1 MAKRRTLP
9 PMDLTNLDEWTPVEI
24 NNEEKLT
31 LLIAVCQ
38 IVEVV
43 RDSKYDSRIY
53 QTAARPISYIADL
66 LSLTEKQAVVYAI
79 VMDMYYDNQI
89 STFDIGRCLNI
100 SPLKAMAFN
109 EDLEELC
116 NRKYLVENYDEDAVN
131 KSYSV
136 TKDAIVSLH
145 TVKIEVQQN
154 CFLAHDFERSEKE

>member
-79 VMDMYYDNQI
+79 VMDMYNDN
-89 STFDIGRCLNI
+89 
-100 SPLKAMAFN
+100 
-109 EDLEELC
+109 
-116 NRKYLVENYDEDAVN
+116 
-131 KSYSV
+131 
-136 TKDAIVSLH
+136 
-145 TVKIEVQQN
+145 
-154 CFLAHDFERSEKE
+154 